1 MCGFYLTNSFLRVC
15 LNTVFATYE
24 LNDRSDRLFA
34 GVKGMEGCLLQTLM
48 HIQGELGTSKFLTV

>member
-1 MCGFYLTNSFLRVC
+1 MC

-48 HIQGELGTSKFLTV
+48 DIQGELGTSKFLTV